1 MKEVIKKVIDFY
13 KENVGTR
20 WLIKDI
26 IVSVLLLTIMAWNLQ
41 MPPLFVF
48 GIILYGISFLMITI
62 WAMAMKC
69 ALIKTLKIFKEDK

>member
-1 MKEVIKKVIDFY
+1 MKSKAYCIIMSIIEC
-13 KENVGTR
+13 
-20 WLIKDI
+20 LILFVLPT
-26 IVSVLLLTIMAWNLQ
+26 IVTIMAWNLQ

>member
-1 MKEVIKKVIDFY
+1 MPEMKSKVYYIITSII
-13 KENVGTR
+13 EC
-20 WLIKDI
+20 LILFTLPT
-26 IVSVLLLTIMAWNLQ
+26 IVTIMAWNLQ

>member
-1 MKEVIKKVIDFY
+1 MKSKTYYVITSII
-13 KENVGTR
+13 EC
-20 WLIKDI
+20 LILFTLPT
-26 IVSVLLLTIMAWNLQ
+26 IVTIMAWNLQ

-69 ALIKTLKIFKEDK
+69 TLIKTLKIFKEDK